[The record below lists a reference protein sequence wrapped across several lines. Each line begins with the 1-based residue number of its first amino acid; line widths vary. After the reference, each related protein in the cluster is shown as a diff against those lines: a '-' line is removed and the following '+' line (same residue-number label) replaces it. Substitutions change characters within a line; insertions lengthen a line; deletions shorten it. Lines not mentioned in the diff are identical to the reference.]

1 MSNGLNANIKLR
13 RALASEW
20 ESVNP
25 ILLSGEPGVELDSF
39 KLKIGNGILSWNDL
53 PYIAGGV
60 GTTLIYNAIEVV
72 DELPE
77 VGSEQ
82 SFYKLSSDQK
92 IYYWNSTDGA
102 FTCLNV
108 EIPEIPEVPG
118 DGSVDNDT
126 NNMMVVEELPDV
138 GEDLYLYKVASTQKL
153 YYWDSINNSFI
164 CLNVEIPEYPE
175 IPEIPDF
182 VDTNNVVLVD
192 ELPEVGED
200 IYFYKVNATQKMYYW
215 DSVNSVFVD
224 LVPEIE
230 IPEIPEFVDTN
241 TDNIVICDELPEVGV
256 ENFLYKLPDQTF
268 HFWNTLTGAFAP
280 LMPEVVTPEN
290 PETPDEP
297 VVPPTVEVKG
307 GIEVV
312 DTVDDLPVIGES
324 DMLYKV
330 LADEKVY
337 TWNISTGT
345 YTAIESVTE
354 AKTSVVVVENFSD
367 LPEEGENDI
376 LYKINS
382 TQLLY
387 MWNDVKNVYEQLGQG
402 SVSAEDGFV
411 ITLQNTLDSRIF
423 AVREGDIVELKFR
436 YSSVDAEGLTDGP
449 GIGTLI
455 VNDVKKATIAIPQGA
470 NTLEI
475 SKHLVLGENNV
486 QLIVENSENK
496 TKPLNYQ
503 IEIVNL
509 QLTTNFK
516 AMDIYSS
523 DVDFAFVIVGS
534 GEKTIHYLMD
544 GEEID
549 SEVLTNTNK
558 LAHTY
563 KIPMQ
568 EAGDHIFQVYADMEV
583 NNMYIP
589 SNTLTIGMMFVNDQM
604 VNTFI
609 LSDFTQ
615 KESAQGDVINIP
627 YLVYN
632 PLNETS
638 EVTLKIYDE
647 NEEVYF
653 EKTLYVDQSVK
664 NWIQQDYPAGEIV
677 FEITAKSDSGENA
690 VKRFPMT
697 IEKSTF
703 DLVPVTSNLLL
714 EFDARGR
721 SNDEANPEYWAYGDI
736 EAEFERFA
744 WSVADGWVESD
755 SGETVLRFLPKNKMT
770 IPFQPFA
777 TDKRTTGYTIEIEM
791 GTHNVKDYDAT
802 VISCM
807 HEGRGF
813 VVKAQSMVFKSEQS
827 EEIITMFKDDER
839 VRITITIEPQTLNR
853 FIKLYVNGILCG
865 VDQYKENDNFKQAEP
880 QNITFGSDDCGLD
893 LYKLRFYGR
902 NLSDDEQ
909 LNNFICDRSTI
920 AERIAVKER
929 NDIYDISG
937 NLTIGSLPPSIPY
950 LVMQCEE
957 LPQYK
962 GDKKKKKSVYFVDRL
977 HPERNFTATDCQFDV
992 QGTSSAGYPIK
1003 NFKVK
1008 FGSGIDYADGTHA
1021 DGFPIRE
1028 GDLISKCLC
1037 LKADYASSEQANNVM
1052 LVDYYD
1058 ELVRDYF
1065 LTPAQEEDPRV
1076 RTGIAGRPI
1085 VVFWENTT
1093 TGEIKF
1099 NGQYNM
1105 NNDKSNE
1112 NVFGFDRD
1120 KWPRAECWEFSNNTS
1135 DRTLFKKSEWTE
1147 EVYDKEED
1155 AMVPAWMSD
1164 FEARFPDLDD
1174 PYRDYTQFKRFCDF
1188 IVSTNRELATN
1199 LMLEAP
1205 VTYDGVE
1212 HYRDTP
1218 EYRLAKFKNEFH
1230 NYGFVD
1236 TFVFYYI
1243 FTETFHLMDSR
1254 AKNMFLTTF
1263 DGEHWFPIPYDFDTA
1278 IGINNEGDLVFE
1290 YDIEDTDKVNN
1301 ENVFTGQDSALW
1313 HNVRDAFQARRFEMY
1328 DELRRR
1334 EDIPFSFEYI
1344 SKKMSDHQTTWPEAI
1359 WNEDAKVKYLDIY
1372 LTEGEEYF
1380 EMCQGDKSA
1389 QRLAWLFNAFKYR
1402 DSKYQCG
1409 DSEEYSAFFRAY
1421 APGDMT
1427 VTPFQ
1432 HLWPRVDY
1440 TDSYPVSQR
1449 SKRNVEN
1456 VLECPLDT
1464 ASDTEIFLRSADRM
1478 SSFGDLSQYKADTVK
1493 FASATKLQELILGSS
1508 AEGYE
1513 NHKLTAVELGNN
1525 RLISYLNVENC
1536 INLVNPI
1543 DLSQCYNLETVKA
1556 KGSALNSITFP
1567 VGGHLETLE
1576 LPGTFTN
1583 FTIRNQH
1590 NIENFS
1596 MASYDLI
1603 NTLWIDDTPNLPIEE
1618 LLLNTPKLDRVR
1630 IVNTTWS
1637 VSSEENLRTIF
1648 EKLKKCGGLDAN
1660 GNNTV
1665 DGKSVMTGYVEID
1678 AISDEFL
1685 EELNEFYKELVVIV
1699 DGKSKFFIRYLN
1711 QDNTLLHKYAA
1722 SIGENVIDPVALGI
1736 IETPTMEP
1744 TEDTKYEYREWSS
1757 LPTNIQGPQNLIAM
1771 YDIYYRV
1778 QFIDGDNKVRNTQW
1792 ILKGQSALD
1801 PTENGMIAI
1810 PTKTSDVQYNYVYSH
1825 WAEDFSV
1832 INGPLDVHA
1841 EFTSFLRDYPVYFYN
1856 GAECIQETR
1865 EYYGSYATYN
1875 GDETQIKKKIG
1886 DEISE
1891 YYEFASWSPSLSEP
1905 IVGPT
1910 KFYAEFVFDG
1920 YIEDSWTDIA
1930 TNVANGNLDNYG
1942 YGGKKV
1948 TEITYKHPQSD
1959 AQYVDTVEFE
1969 IIDKNHD
1976 VLAASIPGYSPGEK
1990 AGLTFRGKLKL
2001 RSQFNFGG
2009 KEWNGIATLNGG
2021 GWALSDTRAWL
2032 NGDKFYGS
2040 LPADLKAV
2048 IKTVEKFSDNGRY
2061 DYVDESLNP
2070 ITPSLTRTEDKIFV
2084 ASPEELNAYNK
2095 AYTLEGQ
2102 GTSYIMFTD
2111 ANSRKA
2117 DGMYWTRSTDRR
2129 SSHSFCCIDNDGQ
2142 LSATGAGN
2150 QCNVIIFFTI

>member
-13 RALASEW
+13 RALAADW
-20 ESVNP
+20 LGVNP
-25 ILLSGEPGVELDSF
+25 VLLAGEPGMELDTF
-39 KLKIGNGILSWNDL
+39 KLKIGNGVLAWKDL
-53 PYIAGGV
+53 PYIDGGAG
-60 GTTLIYNAIEVV
+60 TNLIYNAIEIV
-72 DELPE
+72 DSLPSI
-77 VGSEQ
+77 GNEQ
-82 SFYKLSSDQK
+82 SFYKVSSNQK
-92 IYYWNSTDGA
+92 I
-102 FTCLNV
+102 
-108 EIPEIPEVPG
+108 
-118 DGSVDNDT
+118 
-126 NNMMVVEELPDV
+126 
-138 GEDLYLYKVASTQKL
+138 
-153 YYWDSINNSFI
+153 YYWDSINNDYI
-164 CLNVEIPEYPE
+164 CLNFEIPE
-175 IPEIPDF
+175 F
-182 VDTNNVVLVD
+182 VDTNTNNVILVD

-200 IYFYKVNATQKMYYW
+200 IYFYKVNATQKIYYW
-215 DSVNSVFVD
+215 DNINSNFVN
-224 LVPEIE
+224 LIPEIE

-241 TDNIVICDELPEVGV
+241 TDNIVICDELPESGV
-256 ENFLYKLPDQTF
+256 ENLLYKLPDQTF

-280 LMPEVVTPEN
+280 LMSEIVNPEN

-297 VVPPTVEVKG
+297 IIPPVEIKG
-307 GIEVV
+307 GIEVF
-312 DTVDDLPVIGES
+312 DTIEDLPIIGKS

-337 TWNISTGT
+337 TWNNSTAT
-345 YTAIESVTE
+345 YQALEGDVTVE
-354 AKTSVVVVENFSD
+354 GKSAMIIVENFSD
-367 LPEEGENDI
+367 LPEEGENDV

-382 TQLLY
+382 SQLLY
-387 MWNDVKNVYEQLGQG
+387 MWNNIKKTFEQLGQG
-402 SVSAEDGFV
+402 GATTEEGYV
-411 ITLQNTLDSRIF
+411 ISLQNTLDSRIF
-423 AVREGDIVELKFR
+423 AVREGDPVNIAFR
-436 YSSVDAEGLTDGP
+436 YSSVDKDGLTDGP

-455 VNDVKKATIAIPQGA
+455 VNDVKKATVAVPQKL

-475 SKHLVLGENNV
+475 SQYLSLGANSV
-486 QLIVENSENK
+486 QLSVENSEGK
-496 TKPLNYQ
+496 TKPLNYE

-516 AMDIYSS
+516 DMAIYDS
-523 DVDFAFVIVGS
+523 DTDFAFIIIGA
-534 GEKTIHYLMD
+534 GQKTVHYLMD
-544 GEEID
+544 GVEID
-549 SEVLTNTNK
+549 SEEFDNTNK

-568 EAGDHIFQVYADMEV
+568 TPGDHIFQVYADMEK
-583 NNMYIP
+583 NNMEII
-589 SNTLTIGMMFVNDQM
+589 SNTITLGMMFVNDQM

-609 LSDFTQ
+609 LSNFTQ
-615 KESAQGDVINIP
+615 KESAQGDVVNIP

-638 EVTLKIYDE
+638 EVDLRIYDSE
-647 NEEVYF
+647 NEVYF
-653 EKTLYVDQSVK
+653 EKTIYVDQSVK
-664 NWIQQDYPAGEIV
+664 NWVQQDYPAGEVV

-703 DLVPVTSNLLL
+703 DLVPVSSNLLL

-721 SNDEANPEYWAYGDI
+721 SNDESNPEHWSYGDI
-736 EAEFERFA
+736 EATFDRFA

-777 TDKRTTGYTIEIEM
+777 TDKRTTGYTIEVEM
-791 GTHNVKDYDAT
+791 ATHNVKDYDAT
-802 VISCM
+802 VISCV

-813 VVKAQSMVFKSEQS
+813 VVKAQSLVFKSEQS
-827 EEIITMFKDDER
+827 EEIVTMFKDDER

-853 FIKLYVNGILCG
+853 FVKLYVNGILCG
-865 VDQYKENDNFKQAEP
+865 VDQYKENDNFKQAVP
-880 QNITFGSDDCGLD
+880 QNITLGSDDCGLD

-920 AERIAVKER
+920 AERIAVRDR
-929 NDIYDISG
+929 NAIYDISG
-937 NLTIGSLPPSIPY
+937 NLTIGSLPPTIPY

-957 LPQYK
+957 LPQFK

-977 HPERNFTATDCQFDV
+977 HPERNFSASDCQFDV

-1008 FGSGIDYADGTHA
+1008 FGSGIDYTDGTHA

-1058 ELVRDYF
+1058 ELVRHYF

-1085 VVFWENTT
+1085 VVFWENTA

-1120 KWPRAECWEFSNNTS
+1120 KWPNTECWEFSNNTS
-1135 DRTLFKKSEWTE
+1135 DRTLFKKSEWLE
-1147 EVYDKEED
+1147 EVYDEKED
-1155 AMVPAWMSD
+1155 AMIPAWKSD

-1174 PYRDYTQFKRFCDF
+1174 PYSDYTQFKRFCDF
-1188 IVSTNRELATN
+1188 IVSTNRELATDTA
-1199 LMLEAP
+1199 LMVP
-1205 VTYDGVE
+1205 VVYDGVTYE
-1212 HYRDTP
+1212 KDSK
-1218 EYRLAKFKNEFH
+1218 EYRLAKFKAEFKD
-1230 NYGFVD
+1230 YAFVD
-1236 TFVFYYI
+1236 SFIFYYI
-1243 FTETFHLMDSR
+1243 FTEVFHLMDSR

-1263 DGEHWFPIPYDFDTA
+1263 DGTHWFPIPYDMDTA

-1344 SKKMSDHQTTWPEAI
+1344 ANKMNEHQTTWPESI

-1380 EMCQGDKSA
+1380 EMCQGDKSS
-1389 QRLAWLFNAFKYR
+1389 QRLAWLYNAFKYR
-1402 DSKYQCG
+1402 DSKYRCG

-1556 KGSALNSITFP
+1556 RGSALNSITFP

-1583 FTIRNQH
+1583 LTIRNQH

-1603 NTLWIDDTPNLPIEE
+1603 NTIWIDDTPGLPIEE
-1618 LLLNTPKLDRVR
+1618 MLLNTPKLDRVR
-1630 IVNTTWS
+1630 IVNTTWR
-1637 VSSEENLRTIF
+1637 VSNEENLRTIF
-1648 EKLKKCGGLDAN
+1648 EKLKKCGGLDAS
-1660 GNNTV
+1660 GNNTIS
-1665 DGKSVMTGYVEID
+1665 GNSVVTGYVEID
-1678 AISDEFL
+1678 SISDEFL
-1685 EELNEFYKELVVIV
+1685 EELNDFYKELVVIV
-1699 DGKSKFFIRYLN
+1699 NGKSKFFIRYLN

-1722 SIGENVIDPVALGI
+1722 SIGDDAIDPISAGI
-1736 IETPTMEP
+1736 IDIPTLAG

-1757 LPTNIQGPQNLIAM
+1757 LPSNIQGPQNLIAM
-1771 YDIYYRV
+1771 YDTYYRV
-1778 QFIDGDNKVRNTQW
+1778 QYFDGDGKVRNTQW
-1792 ILKGQSALD
+1792 ILNGQSAVD
-1801 PTENGMIAI
+1801 PVENGLINI
-1810 PTKTSDVQYNYVYSH
+1810 PTKTSDVQFNYVYSK
-1825 WAEDFSV
+1825 WIEDFSV
-1832 INGPLDVHA
+1832 ITSPLEVHA
-1841 EFTSFLRDYPVYFYN
+1841 EFTNFLRDYPVYFYN

-1865 EYYGSYATYN
+1865 EYYGTFASYH

-1886 DEISE
+1886 GEESP
-1891 YYEFASWSPSLSEP
+1891 YYEFAYWSPSISEP

-1920 YIEDSWTDIA
+1920 YIKDSWSEIA
-1930 TNVANGNLDNYG
+1930 TNVANGNLDTYG
-1942 YGGKKV
+1942 YGGKKT
-1948 TEITYKHPQSD
+1948 TEISYYHAQTGKTYT
-1959 AQYVDTVEFE
+1959 DTIDFE

-1976 VLAASIPGYSPGEK
+1976 KLAQTISGYNGGSEN
-1990 AGLTFRGKLKL
+1990 AGLVFRGLISL
-2001 RSQFNFGG
+2001 RTVMNFNG
-2009 KEWNGIATLNGG
+2009 KDWNGNLGLDGG
-2021 GWALSDTRAWL
+2021 GWAKSDMRAWL
-2032 NGDKFYGS
+2032 NSEDFYGM
-2040 LPADLKAV
+2040 LPQDLKKA
-2048 IKTVEKFSDNGRY
+2048 IKTVVKYSDNGYY
-2061 DYVDESLNP
+2061 DYHPGPAV
-2070 ITPSLTRTEDKIFV
+2070 LTETQDKIYI
-2084 ASPEELNAYNK
+2084 ASLEELNAHNPG
-2095 AYTLEGQ
+2095 YTVAGQ
-2102 GTSYIMFTD
+2102 GEPFVMFTD
-2111 ANSRKA
+2111 ANSRKVG
-2117 DGMYWTRSTDRR
+2117 DTYWTRSTAGVR
-2129 SSHSFCCIDNDGQ
+2129 SYHTFCIIDLDGR
-2142 LSATGAGN
+2142 LSITGGANNLG
-2150 QCNVIIFFTI
+2150 VMVYFSI

>member
-13 RALASEW
+13 RALASDW
-20 ESVNP
+20 EGVNP
-25 ILLSGEPGVELDSF
+25 ILLSGEPGMELDTF
-39 KLKIGNGILSWNDL
+39 KLKIGNGVLTWNEL
-53 PYIAGGV
+53 PYITD
-60 GTTLIYNAIEVV
+60 GTGSTLIYNAIKIVET
-72 DELPE
+72 LPE
-77 VGSEQ
+77 VGDEQ
-82 SFYKLSSDQK
+82 SFYKVSSDQK
-92 IYYWNSTDGA
+92 IYYWNGNENK
-102 FTCLNV
+102 FVCLNF
-108 EIPEIPEVPG
+108 EMPELPEFV
-118 DGSVDNDT
+118 DT
-126 NNMMVVEELPDV
+126 N
-138 GEDLYLYKVASTQKL
+138 
-153 YYWDSINNSFI
+153 
-164 CLNVEIPEYPE
+164 
-175 IPEIPDF
+175 
-182 VDTNNVVLVD
+182 TNNVVLVD

-215 DSVNSVFVD
+215 DSVNAVFVD
-224 LVPEIE
+224 L
-230 IPEIPEFVDTN
+230 IPEYPDIPEFVDTN

-256 ENFLYKLPDQTF
+256 ENLLYKLPDQTF
-268 HFWNTLTGAFAP
+268 YFWNTLTGAFAP
-280 LMPEVVTPEN
+280 LMPEIVTPEN

-297 VVPPTVEVKG
+297 VIPPVEVKG

-312 DTVDDLPVIGES
+312 DTIDDLPLIGES

-337 TWNISTGT
+337 TWNVSTGT

-354 AKTSVVVVENFSD
+354 AKTSIVVVENFEA
-367 LPEEGENDI
+367 LPEEGKNDI
-376 LYKINS
+376 LYKLNS
-382 TQLLY
+382 TQILY
-387 MWNDVKNVYEQLGQG
+387 MWNSIKKLYEPLGQSNG
-402 SVSAEDGFV
+402 PADDGYS
-411 ITLQNTLDSRIF
+411 ITLQSSIDRIF
-423 AVREGDIVELKFR
+423 AVREGDPVELKFR
-436 YSSVDAEGLTDGP
+436 YVSVDPDGLTDGP

-455 VNDVKKATIAIPQGA
+455 VNDVKKATVAIPQGL
-470 NTLEI
+470 NVLEI
-475 SKHLVLGENNV
+475 SKHLALGENTV
-486 QLIVENSENK
+486 QLIVENSEND

-516 AMDIYSS
+516 SMSIYSS

-544 GEEID
+544 GVEID

-568 EAGDHIFQVYADMEV
+568 TAGDHIFEVYADMYV

-589 SNTLTIGMMFVNDQM
+589 SNRLNIGMMFVNDQM
-604 VNTFI
+604 VDTFI
-609 LSDFTQ
+609 LSNFSQ
-615 KESAQGDVINIP
+615 KESAQGDVIDIP
-627 YLVYN
+627 YMVYN

-638 EVTLKIYDE
+638 EVTLRIYDAE
-647 NEEVYF
+647 GAVYF
-653 EKTLYVDQSVK
+653 EKPLYVDQSVK
-664 NWIQQDYPAGEIV
+664 NWVQQDYPAGDIV
-677 FEITAKSDSGENA
+677 FEISTKSESGQEV
-690 VKRFPMT
+690 VKSFPIT
-697 IEKSTF
+697 VEASSF
-703 DLVPVTSNLLL
+703 DLVPVSSNLLL
-714 EFDARGR
+714 EFNAQGR
-721 SNDEANPEYWAYGDI
+721 SNDEANPGHWSYGDI
-736 EAEFERFA
+736 EATFDRFA
-744 WSVADGWVESD
+744 WSVADGWVKSD

-777 TDKRTTGYTIEIEM
+777 TDKRNTGYTIEIEM
-791 GTHNVKDYDAT
+791 ATHNVKDYDAT
-802 VISCM
+802 VISCV

-827 EEIITMFKDDER
+827 EEIVTMFKDDER
-839 VRITITIEPQTLNR
+839 VRITITIEPDTLNR
-853 FIKLYVNGILCG
+853 FVKLYVNGILCG
-865 VDQYKENDNFKQAEP
+865 VDQYKENDNFKQSQP
-880 QNITFGSDDCGLD
+880 QNITLGSDDCGLD
-893 LYKLRFYGR
+893 LYKMRFYGR

-909 LNNFICDRSTI
+909 LNNFICDRSSI
-920 AERIAVKER
+920 AERIAVRDR
-929 NDIYDISG
+929 NAIYDISG
-937 NLTIGSLPPSIPY
+937 NLTIGSLPPTIPY

-957 LPQYK
+957 LPQFK

-977 HPERNFTATDCQFDV
+977 HPERNFSANDCQFDV

-1037 LKADYASSEQANNVM
+1037 LKADYASSEQVNNVT

-1085 VVFWENTT
+1085 VVFWENTA

-1112 NVFGFDRD
+1112 NVFGFNRD
-1120 KWPRAECWEFSNNTS
+1120 KWPNTECWEFSNNTS
-1135 DRTLFKKSEWTE
+1135 DRTLFKKSEWVE
-1147 EVYDKEED
+1147 EATDKEGNI
-1155 AMVPAWMSD
+1155 VPAWTLD

-1174 PYRDYTQFKRFCDF
+1174 TYRDYTQFKRFCDF

-1199 LMLEAP
+1199 TALMVP
-1205 VTYDGVE
+1205 VTYDGVT
-1212 HYRDTP
+1212 YDKDT
-1218 EYRLAKFKNEFH
+1218 EDYRLAKFKAEFED
-1230 NYGFVD
+1230 YAVLD
-1236 TFVFYYI
+1236 TFIFYYI
-1243 FTETFHLMDSR
+1243 YTEVFHLMDSR

-1263 DGEHWFPIPYDFDTA
+1263 DGTHWFPIPYDFDTA

-1313 HNVRDAFQARRFEMY
+1313 HNVRDAFPSRRFKMY

-1344 SKKMSDHQTTWPEAI
+1344 SKKMNDHQAIWPEAI
-1359 WNEDAKVKYLDIY
+1359 WNEDAKVKYLDVY
-1372 LTEGEEYF
+1372 LTDGEEYF

-1389 QRLAWLFNAFKYR
+1389 QRLAWLYNAFKYR
-1402 DSKYQCG
+1402 DSKYACG
-1409 DSEEYSAFFRAY
+1409 DSEKYSAFFRAY

-1427 VTPFQ
+1427 VTPYQ

-1464 ASDTEIFLRSADRM
+1464 ASDSEIWLRSADRM

-1513 NHKLTAVELGNN
+1513 NHKLSTVELGNN

-1536 INLVNPI
+1536 VNLVNPI

-1556 KGSALNSITFP
+1556 KGSALNSISFP
-1567 VGGHLETLE
+1567 VGGHLTTLD
-1576 LPGTFTN
+1576 LPGTFAN
-1583 FTIRNQH
+1583 LTIRNQH
-1590 NIENFS
+1590 NIKYFD
-1596 MASYDLI
+1596 MASYENI
-1603 NTLWIDDTPNLPIEE
+1603 NTLWIDDTPGLPIEE
-1618 LLLNTPKLDRVR
+1618 MLLNTPKLDRVR
-1630 IVNTTWS
+1630 IVNTTWR

-1648 EKLKKCGGLDAN
+1648 EKLKKCDGLDAN
-1660 GNNTV
+1660 GNNAAN
-1665 DGKSVMTGYVEID
+1665 GKAVMTGYVEID

-1685 EELNEFYKELVVIV
+1685 EELNDFFKELVVIV
-1699 DGKSKFFIRYLN
+1699 NGKSKFFIRYLN
-1711 QDNTLLHKYAA
+1711 QDNSLLHKYAA
-1722 SIGENVIDPVALGI
+1722 SIGDNVIDPVALGI
-1736 IETPTMEP
+1736 IETPTMAP
-1744 TEDTKYEYREWSS
+1744 TEDTKYEYRAWSN

-1771 YDIYYRV
+1771 YNIYYKV

-1792 ILKGQSALD
+1792 VLKGDAAID
-1801 PTENGMIAI
+1801 PSENGLISI
-1810 PTKTSDVQYNYVYSH
+1810 PTKTSDVQFNYVYSH
-1825 WAEDFSV
+1825 WTEDFSV

-1856 GAECIQETR
+1856 GGECIQETR
-1865 EYYGSYATYN
+1865 EYYGSFASYH
-1875 GDETQIKKKIG
+1875 GDETLIKKKIG
-1886 DEISE
+1886 DEISD
-1891 YYEFASWSPSLSEP
+1891 YYEFAYWSPSISEP

-1920 YIEDSWTDIA
+1920 YIEDSWTEIA
-1930 TNVANGNLDNYG
+1930 SNVASGNVDKYG

-1948 TEITYKHPQSD
+1948 AEIAYTHPQTG
-1959 AQYVDTVEFE
+1959 AQFVDTIEFE
-1969 IIDKNHD
+1969 IVDKNHD
-1976 VLAASIPGYSPGEK
+1976 TLAEPIAGYAPGDK

-2001 RSQFNFGG
+2001 RSQMNFTG
-2009 KEWNGIATLNGG
+2009 KEWNGVTTLNGG
-2021 GWALSDTRAWL
+2021 GWPKSDTRAWL
-2032 NGDKFYGS
+2032 NGDKFFGN
-2040 LPADLKAV
+2040 LPADLQAV
-2048 IKTVEKFSDNGRY
+2048 IKTVEKYSDNGRY

-2070 ITPSLTRTEDKIFV
+2070 ITPSLTRTEDKIFI
-2084 ASPEELNAYNK
+2084 ASAEELNAFNK

-2102 GTSYIMFTD
+2102 GFPYILFTD
-2111 ANSRKA
+2111 ANSRKVG
-2117 DGMYWTRSTDRR
+2117 DIYWTRSTDKR
-2129 SSHSFCCIDNDGQ
+2129 SSHSFCYIDNSGY
-2142 LSATGAGN
+2142 LGATGAGN
-2150 QCNVIIFFTI
+2150 PCNIVVCFNI